1 VRRFKTAW
9 VQSGRP
15 ILALG
20 SVLSIAACGSWWGP
34 SGPVRD
40 LGDRLQA
47 RLAPDI
53 AAGRVALD
61 RLPDGARVTLADQNL
76 FANGGTAL
84 GGAGQTVLTGV
95 IQGLI
100 DPNQLRITVTG
111 AAATPG
117 DGQGAQTQ
125 AVTQYFDE
133 YGLGQTL
140 QPPGSGDASPQGPA
154 ITIRVISS

>member
-1 VRRFKTAW
+1 VA
-9 VQSGRP
+9 V
-15 ILALG
+15 ALG

-34 SGPVRD
+34 PDTAQD

-61 RLPDGARVTLADQNL
+61 RLPDGARVTLADQTL
-76 FANGGTAL
+76 FASGGTAL

-100 DPNQLRITVTG
+100 DPSLLRIAITDS
-111 AAATPG
+111 AAAQG

-133 YGLGQTL
+133 YGLGRTL
-140 QPPGSGDASPQGPA
+140 QPPGTGDASPQGLA
-154 ITIRVISS
+154 ITIRIVSS